1 MINWKRNPLIVE
13 KIPYKWTIVHTPDK
27 NMENKNLIFIIP
39 TANRIKAATILSQL
53 RNKMQKKM
61 IKHIKIRILL
71 KKNMKLDVR
80 ETTYSKLIKFVTY
93 VIKLCNKPIY
103 MPNKIVESLCHKYF
117 IIII

>member
-39 TANRIKAATILSQL
+39 TAKILRQL
-53 RNKMQKKM
+53 NNKMQKKM

-80 ETTYSKLIKFVTY
+80 ETTYCKQIKFVTN
-93 VIKLCNKPIY
+93 VIKLCKKPIY
-103 MPNKIVESLCHKYF
+103 MPNKTAESLYHKYF

>member
-39 TANRIKAATILSQL
+39 TANKIKGVTILRQL
-53 RNKMQKKM
+53 INKMQKKI
-61 IKHIKIRILL
+61 IKHIKIKILL
-71 KKNMKLDVR
+71 KKSRKLDVI
-80 ETTYSKLIKFVTY
+80 ETTYCKPIKFVTN
-93 VIKLCNKPIY
+93 VIKLCKKPIY
-103 MPNKIVESLCHKYF
+103 MPNKTAESLCHKYF